1 MGERRGVGASTASVA
16 SLARDGVESCGRRRT
31 VRSLRCGPQP
41 QKTAP
46 LRARSVCLR
55 WVKYVLSLASS
66 LSLALVWPGPG
77 ALRRSAARLF
87 RHVYA
92 ASLTFGPEEYPCN
105 FPSCPGDQ
113 LWQGILTL
121 VKSRWLVLVC
131 SVVRSV
137 VLQFNPGNKF
147 ACPVSSASHGLA
159 LMFFAT
165 RFSLARL
172 LYYGGVG
179 RCVL

>member
-1 MGERRGVGASTASVA
+1 M
-16 SLARDGVESCGRRRT
+16 
-31 VRSLRCGPQP
+31 RSLRCGPQP

-46 LRARSVCLR
+46 LGARSVCLR

-77 ALRRSAARLF
+77 PLRRSAARLF

-105 FPSCPGDQ
+105 FPQ
-113 LWQGILTL
+113 L
-121 VKSRWLVLVC
+121 SRRSAVARKADPRQVPPAC
-131 SVVRSV
+131 AGGSVVRSV

-159 LMFFAT
+159 LMFFPT